1 MADAPLKVRVLEDT
15 KRSMKGR
22 DKPRVAALR
31 LIAAAIKQREVDGR
45 CELDDAQIVAVLD
58 KMAKQ
63 RRESIEQYAKAA
75 RQDLVDQET
84 FELNLIKDYLPE
96 ALSDAEIEALIN
108 AAIAQTG
115 AQSAR
120 DMGKVMGLLK
130 PQVQGRTDMAALS
143 GRVKS
148 QLAQ

>member
-22 DKPRVAALR
+22 DKPRVAVLR

-45 CELDDAQIVAVLD
+45 CELDDAQIIAVLD

-63 RRESIEQYAKAA
+63 RRESIEQFSKAE

-84 FELNLIKDYLPE
+84 FELNLIKDYLPA
-96 ALSDAEIEALIN
+96 ALNDAEIGTLID

-130 PQVQGRTDMAALS
+130 PQVQGRIDMAALS

-148 QLAQ
+148 QLA

>member
-1 MADAPLKVRVLEDT
+1 MADAPLKARVLEDT

-31 LIAAAIKQREVDGR
+31 LIAAAIKQLEVDER
-45 CELDDAQIVAVLD
+45 RELDDSQIVAVLD

-63 RRESIEQYAKAA
+63 RRESIEQFSKAQ
-75 RQDLVDQET
+75 RHDLVDQET
-84 FELNLIKDYLPE
+84 FELDIIKDYLPA
-96 ALSDAEIEALIN
+96 ALSDAEIGSLID

-130 PQVQGRTDMAALS
+130 PQVQGRTDMATLS

-148 QLAQ
+148 QLA

>member
-1 MADAPLKVRVLEDT
+1 MADAPLKTRVLEDT

-22 DKPRVAALR
+22 DKPRVAVLR

-45 CELDDAQIVAVLD
+45 CELDDAQIVAALD

-63 RRESIEQYAKAA
+63 RRESIEQFSQAG
-75 RQDLVDQET
+75 RHDLVDQET
-84 FELNLIKDYLPE
+84 FELNLIKDYLPA
-96 ALSDAEIEALIN
+96 ALSDAEVGTLID

-148 QLAQ
+148 QLA

>member
-1 MADAPLKVRVLEDT
+1 MADAPLKARVLEDT

-22 DKPRVAALR
+22 DKPRVAVLR
-31 LIAAAIKQREVDGR
+31 LIAAAIKQREVDER
-45 CELDDAQIVAVLD
+45 VELDDAQIIVVLD

-63 RRESIEQYAKAA
+63 RRESIEHFSKAE
-75 RQDLVDQET
+75 RHDLVDQET
-84 FELNLIKDYLPE
+84 FELNLIKDYLPA
-96 ALSDAEIEALIN
+96 ALSDAEIGTLID

-148 QLAQ
+148 QLA

>member
-1 MADAPLKVRVLEDT
+1 MADAPLKARVLEDT

-22 DKPRVAALR
+22 DKPRVAVLR
-31 LIAAAIKQREVDGR
+31 LIAAAIKQREVDER
-45 CELDDAQIVAVLD
+45 VELDDAQIIVVLD

-63 RRESIEQYAKAA
+63 RRESIEHFSKAE
-75 RQDLVDQET
+75 RVDLVDQET
-84 FELNLIKDYLPE
+84 FELDLIKDYLPA
-96 ALSDAEIEALIN
+96 ALSDAEIGTLID
-108 AAIAQTG
+108 AAIAQAG
-115 AQSAR
+115 AQSVR

-148 QLAQ
+148 QLT

>member
-1 MADAPLKVRVLEDT
+1 MADAPLKARVLEDT
-15 KRSMKGR
+15 KRSMKDR

-31 LIAAAIKQREVDGR
+31 LIAAAIKQREVDER
-45 CELDDAQIVAVLD
+45 RELDDAQIIAVLD

-63 RRESIEQYAKAA
+63 RRESIEQYQQAA

-84 FELNLIKDYLPE
+84 FELNIIQDYLPA
-96 ALSDAEIEALIN
+96 ALSEAEIESLIS

-120 DMGKVMGLLK
+120 DMGKVMSLLK
-130 PQVQGRTDMAALS
+130 PQVLGRTDMAALS

-148 QLAQ
+148 QLA

>member
-1 MADAPLKVRVLEDT
+1 MADAPLKARVLEDT

-22 DKPRVAALR
+22 DKPRVAVLR
-31 LIAAAIKQREVDGR
+31 LIAAAVKQREVDER
-45 CELDDAQIVAVLD
+45 CELDDAQIIAVLD

-63 RRESIEQYAKAA
+63 RRESIEQFSQAE

-84 FELNLIKDYLPE
+84 FELNLIKDYLPA
-96 ALSDAEIEALIN
+96 ALSDAEIGTLID

-148 QLAQ
+148 QLA

>member
-1 MADAPLKVRVLEDT
+1 MADAPLKARVLEDT

-22 DKPRVAALR
+22 DKPRVAILR
-31 LIAAAIKQREVDGR
+31 LIAAAIKQREVDER
-45 CELDDAQIVAVLD
+45 RELDDAQIVAVLD
-58 KMAKQ
+58 RMAKQ
-63 RRESIEQYAKAA
+63 RRESIEQFSKAR

-84 FELNLIKDYLPE
+84 FELDIIKDYLPE
-96 ALSDAEIEALIN
+96 ALSDAEIETLIN

-115 AQSAR
+115 AQSVR

-148 QLAQ
+148 QLA

>member
-1 MADAPLKVRVLEDT
+1 MADAPLKARVLEDT

-22 DKPRVAALR
+22 DKPRVAVLR
-31 LIAAAIKQREVDGR
+31 LIAAAIKQREVDER
-45 CELDDAQIVAVLD
+45 VELDDAQIIVVLD

-63 RRESIEQYAKAA
+63 RRESIEHFSKAE

-84 FELNLIKDYLPE
+84 FELNLIKDYLPA
-96 ALSDAEIEALIN
+96 ALSDAEIGTLID

-148 QLAQ
+148 QLA

>member
-1 MADAPLKVRVLEDT
+1 V
-15 KRSMKGR
+15 
-22 DKPRVAALR
+22 LR
-31 LIAAAIKQREVDGR
+31 LIAAAIKQREVDER
-45 CELDDAQIVAVLD
+45 RELDDAQIVAVLD
-58 KMAKQ
+58 RMAKQ
-63 RRESIEQYAKAA
+63 RRESIEQFSQAQ

-84 FELNLIKDYLPE
+84 FELDIIKGYLPE

-148 QLAQ
+148 QLA